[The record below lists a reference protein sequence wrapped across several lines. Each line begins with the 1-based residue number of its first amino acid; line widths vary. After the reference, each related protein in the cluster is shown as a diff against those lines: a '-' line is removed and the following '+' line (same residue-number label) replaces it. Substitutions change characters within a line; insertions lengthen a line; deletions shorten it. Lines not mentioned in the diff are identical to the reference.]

1 MRVTPYMIACLLV
14 VLLGLWL
21 PRLTHAQQHYWES
34 PGCHLVGYTKRVRI
48 PTCRETKVQ
57 MNACRGFCQSYSYPS
72 DWATIQS
79 SGGRQIFTTHGSC
92 CSIAS
97 THDIKIRLQCEDGF
111 EYTDTF
117 KSAASCECSLCVI
130 GD

>member
-1 MRVTPYMIACLLV
+1 MKVSSYMLACVLV

-21 PRLTHAQQHYWES
+21 PMLTHAHYWES
-34 PGCHLVGYTKRVRI
+34 PGCHLVGYTKKVRI
-48 PTCRETKVQ
+48 PGCRETKVQ

-72 DWATIQS
+72 NLATLQNS
-79 SGGRQIFTTHGSC
+79 DYTQIFTTHGSC
-92 CSIAS
+92 CSIAT
-97 THDIKIRLQCEDGF
+97 THDVNIRLQCLDNY
-111 EYTDTF
+111 EYVDTF